1 MASLPCLSQNLN
13 LLMVKTTI
21 KKIISDKINIADFL
35 FAVSKPLRFS
45 CLLCLSGKFFFYS
58 VYAINEQ
65 QKKRDLKKN
74 RADCIQIKKYRSESV
89 FVWFSF
95 VQVFHNDHF
104 SIFKFYVDFFVVF
117 QTVEN
122 AFVGM

>member
-21 KKIISDKINIADFL
+21 KKIISDKINIADFY
-35 FAVSKPLRFS
+35 SP
-45 CLLCLSGKFFFYS
+45 CLNRFFFYS
-58 VYAINEQ
+58 GYAINEQ
-65 QKKRDLKKN
+65 QKKRDLRRN
-74 RADCIQIKKYRSESV
+74 RADCIQIEKYRSESV

-104 SIFKFYVDFFVVF
+104 SIFKFYVDFFVMF
-117 QTVEN
+117 QTVEKCFCWN
-122 AFVGM
+122 VENISIF